1 MKRYGAAI
9 LAVIALLAAPL
20 GVPALV
26 AQQHGDAHVQP
37 GGGLPLD
44 PDLFVDFGT
53 ERPHQIRLQG
63 GDSSSDSFC
72 YPN

>member
-26 AQQHGDAHVQP
+26 AQQHGDLVGARGAAGQAGYAVEHIARCVRNARSIP
-37 GGGLPLD
+37 
-44 PDLFVDFGT
+44 V
-53 ERPHQIRLQG
+53 
-63 GDSSSDSFC
+63 C
-72 YPN
+72 